1 MFKNFL
7 INFSIFK
14 KAVSKKHIKIVY
26 WLQLSM
32 ITSGILEIITIT
44 SLFGFISYIVD
55 PKLATNSFFVQ
66 TIVSNLSNYGFN
78 VKLSTTFF
86 AGSFLIFFILSNSV
100 MLLNQMLIICATN
113 RTEKSLLISYFQ
125 IISAMTIYFM

>member
-100 MLLNQMLIICATN
+100 MLLNQMLIIYATN
-113 RTEKSLLISYFQ
+113 RTEK
-125 IISAMTIYFM
+125 IIINKLFSNYLSNDIYFM